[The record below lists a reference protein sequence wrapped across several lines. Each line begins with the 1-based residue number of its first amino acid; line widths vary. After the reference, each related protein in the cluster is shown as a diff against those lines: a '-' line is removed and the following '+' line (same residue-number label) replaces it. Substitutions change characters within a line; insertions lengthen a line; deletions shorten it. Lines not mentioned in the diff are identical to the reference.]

1 MEAAGDVV
9 LRMDHDGRIIGCS
22 LRALETLAADQLDGI
37 PLSRYIASDDRLAL
51 ESCLRGAL
59 EDDHSCRVNVRML
72 TASGRQWFELQITR
86 VVDEEQAQ
94 LLAVGRNISGQQ
106 QTEERLRYLATHDAL
121 TGLPN
126 RSLLADRLK
135 QAIAE
140 ASRSGRGFY
149 VLTIDLDGFK
159 KVNDALGHGV
169 GDQLLCI
176 ASERLRQLLREV
188 DTLARVGGDE
198 FVAVL
203 PGLTND
209 ADLQTVARR
218 MISAMHLPFEIQGHP
233 LYIGASIGA
242 ARYPEHGDNEVKLLA
257 HADIA
262 MYRAKE
268 LGKSRC
274 ELYNTRRF
282 AHTEHDVSMEAAMY
296 EAVREGEFLLEYQ
309 PIVDSASGEI
319 VGFEAL
325 MRWNHAVMGA
335 ISPARFIPV
344 AENNGLI
351 NLLGAWAMKAACYQV
366 RQFESV
372 AGRRLYVSVNVSPRQ
387 FRDDHFLRTVD
398 DAIKLSGIKGDQLLL
413 EITEGTLMSDP
424 EHAEDLMKKIV
435 ARGARI
441 AIDDFGTGY
450 SSLAYLKR
458 FPIAALKI
466 DRAFIRDLPDAAK
479 DAAICNVVISLAR
492 HLNLVTVAEGVETE
506 QQRQYLT
513 TQGCTLLQG
522 YLTGQPLPPEAALRL
537 LRGLPTASAST
548 RTSTPP
554 APAGGAVPAVAAALA
569 NAAVPGIAAVSAVPG
584 VAAASPAAA
593 AHAGNAAAVSRVGGA
608 VSRREVR

>member
-1 MEAAGDVV
+1 MSINTSQENESRLKFQLDSLMEAAGDLV
-9 LRMDHDGRIIGCS
+9 LRIDTDGCIQQASRRS
-22 LRALETLAADQLDGI
+22 LETLGVAQLESLSLAEFVAAE
-37 PLSRYIASDDRLAL
+37 DRLAL
-51 ESCLRGAL
+51 QAGLRGAL
-59 EDDHSCRVNVRML
+59 DEAGSCRCNARVL
-72 TASGRQWFELQITR
+72 SAAGRQWFELQFSR
-86 VVDEEQAQ
+86 VGQDEGLH
-94 LLAVGRNISGQQ
+94 LLVVGRNISGQQ

-126 RSLLADRLK
+126 RALLSDRLK

-140 ASRSGRGFY
+140 SGRSGRGFH

-159 KVNDALGHGV
+159 KVNDALGHAV

-176 ASERLRQLLREV
+176 ASERLRHLLREV

-203 PGLTND
+203 PGLTNEP
-209 ADLQTVARR
+209 DLQQVARR
-218 MISAMHLPFEIQGHP
+218 MISTMHLPFEIQGHP
-233 LYIGASIGA
+233 LYIGASVGA

-274 ELYNTRRF
+274 EVYSNKRF
-282 AHTEHDVSMEAAMY
+282 SHTEHDVSMEAAMY
-296 EAVREGEFLLEYQ
+296 EAVREGEFVLQYQ
-309 PIVDSASGEI
+309 PIVDAVSRDI

-325 MRWNHAVMGA
+325 MRWQHPGMGT
-335 ISPARFIPV
+335 ISPARFIPI

-366 RQFESV
+366 RHFEAA
-372 AGRRLYVSVNVSPRQ
+372 AGRKLYVSVNVSPRQ
-387 FRDDHFLRTVD
+387 FRDDQFLRSVD
-398 DAIKLSGIKGDQLLL
+398 DAIKLSGISGEQLLL

-424 EHAEDLMKKIV
+424 EHAQALMQDIV

-466 DRAFIRDLPDAAK
+466 DRAFIRDLPSAAK
-479 DAAICNVVISLAR
+479 DAAICNVVISLASN
-492 HLNLVTVAEGVETE
+492 LNLITVAEGVENDE
-506 QQRQYLT
+506 QLRYLT
-513 TQGCTLLQG
+513 SQGCTLVQG
-522 YLTGQPLPPEAALRL
+522 YLTGQPLAPDEALALLSR
-537 LRGLPTASAST
+537 
-548 RTSTPP
+548 P
-554 APAGGAVPAVAAALA
+554 APGP
-569 NAAVPGIAAVSAVPG
+569 
-584 VAAASPAAA
+584 
-593 AHAGNAAAVSRVGGA
+593 VSRLE
-608 VSRREVR
+608 RLQ